1 MNASTETTTPPA
13 PPATLRMRLADIDA
27 RARALPAAARAL
39 PAAARARA
47 RARARAMITRLRVAL
62 DLPSRSEIAE
72 LTARLEELDRRFG
85 QLADA
90 RLATPVRSTLA
101 SAGEAAPVEP
111 AAAEAAPVEPVTA
124 TAAAEPVIEAE
135 DGDTAAES
143 ADGDTA
149 ADGAGGPKLS
159 RKERRRQGGVEERPA
174 LTVRVAEPPPRPARY
189 AELARQGL
197 SAWPEAVWSRPVP
210 GDRALIVV
218 PTYNERDNVREVA
231 ARFQEALPRADLL
244 FVDDNSPD
252 GTGALLDEIAA
263 AAPRVHVLHRAGKLG
278 LGTAYLDG
286 FRWGLAR
293 GYAYLFEMDADFSH
307 DPRYLPG
314 MLALAEA
321 GADVVVGSR
330 YVDGGGTENWG
341 VGRKVLS
348 RGGSLYA
355 RTVLG
360 IAIRDVTAGFI
371 CYRRARS
378 RRSTSTRS
386 SPTATASRSR

>member
-1 MNASTETTTPPA
+1 M
-13 PPATLRMRLADIDA
+13 
-27 RARALPAAARAL
+27 
-39 PAAARARA
+39 
-47 RARARAMITRLRVAL
+47 
-62 DLPSRSEIAE
+62 
-72 LTARLEELDRRFG
+72 
-85 QLADA
+85 
-90 RLATPVRSTLA
+90 
-101 SAGEAAPVEP
+101 
-111 AAAEAAPVEPVTA
+111 
-124 TAAAEPVIEAE
+124 
-135 DGDTAAES
+135 
-143 ADGDTA
+143 
-149 ADGAGGPKLS
+149 
-159 RKERRRQGGVEERPA
+159 
-174 LTVRVAEPPPRPARY
+174 
-189 AELARQGL
+189 
-197 SAWPEAVWSRPVP
+197 P

-231 ARFQEALPRADLL
+231 TRFQAALPRADLL

-263 AAPRVHVLHRAGKLG
+263 EAPRVHVLHRAGKLG

-314 MLALAEA
+314 MLALAEG

-371 CYRRARS
+371 CYRRAALEAIDFDAVKSNGYSFQIEMKYRALAAGLKVVETPIVFVDRRVGQSKMS
-378 RRSTSTRS
+378 RAIFAEALLMVWKLRMGVR
-386 SPTATASRSR
+386 RG